1 MFISVPRSVF
11 FRGCQPYNEASIPLA
26 EWQSGRR
33 VPLRDW
39 LDVGVKVKST
49 AKADVDFC
57 SKMASLTAVMQTNR
71 PGSSSLSKKRTGMM
85 TQRRFRLLD
94 NNVLLFL
101 SLASMLHCALAD
113 GKTLVLLDNLNI
125 RDTHSIFFRSLA
137 GQYGLRAFSSIN
149 TLLCAVID
157 SSCIAHRSLA
167 GHIEPFGPELVD
179 LTFMLHNK
187 AANVICIMFAGSR
200 QTSFKPLAV

>member
-1 MFISVPRSVF
+1 MVELLSQDLASVIVSLILELSS
-11 FRGCQPYNEASIPLA
+11 QLA

-33 VPLRDW
+33 VPLCDW
-39 LDVGVKVKST
+39 LEFGVKVKST
-49 AKADVDFC
+49 PNADVDFC
-57 SKMASLTAVMQTNR
+57 SKMASLTAVMHTNR
-71 PGSSSLSKKRTGMM
+71 SGSLPSSKKQTGMM

-137 GQYGLRAFSSIN
+137 GQYDVRAFFIYKYSPLYCCRPPPLVWLTCLCREYNVRAFRTWASCSTARLL
-149 TLLCAVID
+149 TLA
-157 SSCIAHRSLA
+157 
-167 GHIEPFGPELVD
+167 
-179 LTFMLHNK
+179 
-187 AANVICIMFAGSR
+187 
-200 QTSFKPLAV
+200 